1 MSSVNTYREL
11 KVWQKSMKFVT
22 DIYKLTQDFTDI
34 EKNGLTSQIRRSA
47 VSIPSNIVE
56 GFVRRLP
63 KEFIR
68 FLRISISSLFELQT
82 QLEICKNI
90 NLTGPNIFD
99 HFYEDSREIE
109 RMLKGLTPSI
119 KSQQLRNL
127 GPVNSGTF
135 LII

>member
-22 DIYKLTQDFTDI
+22 DIYKLTQDFPDI
-34 EKNGLTSQIRRSA
+34 EKFGLTSQIRRSA
-47 VSIPSNIVE
+47 VSIPSNIAE

-82 QLEICKNI
+82 QLNICKNI

-99 HFYEDSREIE
+99 HFYEDSR
-109 RMLKGLTPSI
+109 
-119 KSQQLRNL
+119 
-127 GPVNSGTF
+127 
-135 LII
+135 